1 VNYGNIARRQGATQA
16 HSDIAE
22 FGVAFAQQV
31 ASRMRRDNN
40 TPYADGYCDA
50 VWVLS

>member
-1 VNYGNIARRQGATQA
+1 MNYGNIARRQGATQA
-16 HSDIAE
+16 HDDIAE

-31 ASRMRRDNN
+31 DNN